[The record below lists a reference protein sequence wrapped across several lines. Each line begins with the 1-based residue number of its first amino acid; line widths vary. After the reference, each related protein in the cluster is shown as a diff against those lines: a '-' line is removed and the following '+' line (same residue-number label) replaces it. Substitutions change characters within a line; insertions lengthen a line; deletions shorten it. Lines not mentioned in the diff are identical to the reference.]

1 MSEKLK
7 YAPDQMYSVRVAKV
21 VRFKGT
27 PLRPRHTYQL
37 RGRVLNELEGVAIKS
52 ADLIEEPKDAV

>member
-1 MSEKLK
+1 MPLIRCTLFGWPKWFDL
-7 YAPDQMYSVRVAKV
+7 R
-21 VRFKGT
+21 GT

-37 RGRVLNELEGVAIKS
+37 RGRVLNELEGGAIKS

>member
-1 MSEKLK
+1 MSEKTK

-37 RGRVLNELEGVAIKS
+37 RGRVLNELEDGIIKS